1 MTTREEARRH
11 AAELRSELRGEA
23 ASRGLADAGPSLPE
37 RLYAARERKGV
48 DLYRAE
54 RDTKIRARYL
64 AALERGEY
72 RELPGAVY
80 TKGFL
85 RNYAT
90 YLGLD
95 ADEILR
101 QWKHERGDAAIAPAP
116 QIAVPRPLQAPR
128 RSLTFSPVA
137 IVAVLLLLLVGA
149 FVTYLGVQLLR
160 YAKPPT
166 LAVTEP
172 STAVLEV
179 TDDSTSYVL
188 RGTSIPG
195 ATITIDTPGRSQPYR
210 VSADAQGRWTAEVDL
225 RRGRNQ
231 FDIGALD
238 PETGKPAEN
247 PARVVITVPFVQ
259 IETPVLTVS
268 SPVDGASFE
277 NGAIPVSG
285 IATNAVTVTVKADY
299 LGPAA
304 GEPGAAPAASAKPS
318 ATGKPGASAKPAASP
333 APSPAGR
340 TVGPVT
346 VQVGED
352 GSFTTPLELSTGNWS
367 VAITAT
373 SKDQRS
379 TTQTRNVVIAF
390 KGVNL
395 VVAIKG
401 SGSRAWLKVWVDG
414 KVSPVT
420 GDVGKVFNSGKV
432 LTFTADASIEVRTGA
447 SSATYFTLNGDNL
460 GHLSDKSNPE
470 TWLFQPPAD
479 PKKTNRR

>member
-1 MTTREEARRH
+1 M
-11 AAELRSELRGEA
+11 
-23 ASRGLADAGPSLPE
+23 
-37 RLYAARERKGV
+37 
-48 DLYRAE
+48 
-54 RDTKIRARYL
+54 
-64 AALERGEY
+64 AL
-72 RELPGAVY
+72 
-80 TKGFL
+80 
-85 RNYAT
+85 
-90 YLGLD
+90 
-95 ADEILR
+95 
-101 QWKHERGDAAIAPAP
+101 
-116 QIAVPRPLQAPR
+116 
-128 RSLTFSPVA
+128 
-137 IVAVLLLLLVGA
+137 LLLLLVGA

-166 LAVTEP
+166 LEVTTP

-179 TDDSTSYVL
+179 TDDTTSYVL

-195 ATITIDTPGRSQPYR
+195 ATITIETPGRSQPYR

-259 IETPVLTVS
+259 IETPVLTVK

-285 IATNAVTVTVKADY
+285 AATNAVSVAVKASY

-304 GEPGAAPAASAKPS
+304 GEPGARPA
-318 ATGKPGASAKPAASP
+318 ASAKPAASASPKPSASAP
-333 APSPAGR
+333 AAPAGR

-346 VQVGED
+346 VPVGED
-352 GSFTTPLELSTGNWS
+352 GAFSTPLELSTGNWA

-379 TTQTRNVVIAF
+379 TTQTRNVTIAF

-420 GDVGKVFNSGKV
+420 GDVGKVFNAGKV
-432 LTFTADASIEVRTGA
+432 LTFTARDSIEVRTGA
-447 SSATYFTLNGDNL
+447 SSATYFTLNGDSL
-460 GHLSDKSNPE
+460 GRLSDKSNPE
-470 TWLFQPPAD
+470 TWLFQPPAG